1 MQMVIKEIELGEIDG
16 EIGVVSMKGVFK
28 KESEV
33 DSNEGIYL

>member
-16 EIGVVSMKGVFK
+16 EIGIVAMKGIFK

-33 DSNEGIYL
+33 DSNERVYL